1 MTSMQSLRIIDFF
14 KIHHTLNHTNVNEF
28 LVIVD
33 DVVESKVK
41 ELKDETVSKT
51 EFIYLNKDLQMLQ
64 KELRSEIVSLKLEIE
79 KSVNRV
85 ESNLKSELNKHLIWI
100 FSALIG
106 IATLTLAFAKFFF

>member
-1 MTSMQSLRIIDFF
+1 MTSAQSLRIIDFF
-14 KIHHTLNHTNVNEF
+14 KTHHTLNNNNVNEF

-33 DVVESKVK
+33 DVVEAKVK
-41 ELKDETVSKT
+41 EIKEDTASKT
-51 EFIYLNKDLQMLQ
+51 DFIYLNKDVQMLQ

-79 KSVNRV
+79 KSVIRV

-106 IATLTLAFAKFFF
+106 IATLALACAKFLF